1 MLKMPEKRIMTEEQL
16 AKLAIARVKALE
28 VRRARKI
35 ESDEDKMRI
44 LESKMSKLK
53 SLKAVEPVVSEPDTP
68 DKCNDILTP
77 SDAPEPPEP
86 PVVPDTPETL
96 PPKMKKKK
104 TVVIEQSS
112 SESDSENVIFIKRP
126 SRSREMRTDA
136 QREIAPPPLPPP
148 PPERVMPT
156 LNPFHTFSM

>member
-1 MLKMPEKRIMTEEQL
+1 MPEKRIMTEEQL

-68 DKCNDILTP
+68 DILTPTCNDLP